1 LRKRALASSQTELET
16 LKRLLLNDE
25 LKQLEKLESAIRE
38 LQFKSEDKESII
50 EKLTPLFDEI
60 LWQNF
65 QTKEKKTIEI
75 LGRYLA
81 QIIVQSSQ
89 ENLEALSSS
98 LQEVIS
104 PSIAK
109 EIEENQDKMVDILYP
124 IIGGMISRYV
134 TQSIREL
141 MDSINHKIED
151 GLSIERYKRKMKAKV
166 TGVSESELLLEESSI
181 APIVSLFVI
190 HKESGLLIAEATQ
203 ESQAIDDPHMVASM
217 ASAIKDFINDWMQT
231 HDTTQQSEVQLV
243 SYGHATLYIEGAGS
257 VYIIAFLEREP
268 DAQQRLEINHFFA
281 SVVKGYNGFFQ
292 QFEGDDSAVEI
303 EEIQEKLQHFLN
315 LQEPHSKAKP
325 LKEKQTK
332 PLYWVF
338 GVLLVIVLSF
348 LVNFLYN
355 HYRTYQL
362 QEALLGE
369 IPTAIH
375 VEVEGHRVALY
386 GEVKTPQEYRDI
398 LKFVEEEGYKVESHI
413 DVPMGLL
420 LEKERLF
427 KTHLH
432 QEHQKIAQLNRRF
445 DRMNHEFQRVI
456 QYNKI
461 STFHLKE
468 VEKLASVESYILEKL
483 KKRFADYLSLDKD
496 GALEFRNKHL
506 FQIGNAIPN
515 QEALVVLENRFKEY
529 LHLLFDDPSI
539 APYIGAIVIEGYT
552 DSSGSQKLNQR
563 LSSQRAEYIRLYLA
577 DLDLVKSY
585 HLEDR
590 LYAKGLGSRHLV
602 FVDGVEDKEASRRIK
617 IKYQI
622 NLRKLVD
629 AIKKQ
634 ADG

>member
-151 GLSIERYKRKMKAKV
+151 GLSIERYKRKMKAKI

-257 VYIIAFLEREP
+257 AIL
-268 DAQQRLEINHFFA
+268 LHF
-281 SVVKGYNGFFQ
+281 
-292 QFEGDDSAVEI
+292 
-303 EEIQEKLQHFLN
+303 
-315 LQEPHSKAKP
+315 
-325 LKEKQTK
+325 
-332 PLYWVF
+332 
-338 GVLLVIVLSF
+338 
-348 LVNFLYN
+348 
-355 HYRTYQL
+355 
-362 QEALLGE
+362 
-369 IPTAIH
+369 
-375 VEVEGHRVALY
+375 
-386 GEVKTPQEYRDI
+386 
-398 LKFVEEEGYKVESHI
+398 
-413 DVPMGLL
+413 
-420 LEKERLF
+420 
-427 KTHLH
+427 
-432 QEHQKIAQLNRRF
+432 
-445 DRMNHEFQRVI
+445 
-456 QYNKI
+456 
-461 STFHLKE
+461 
-468 VEKLASVESYILEKL
+468 
-483 KKRFADYLSLDKD
+483 
-496 GALEFRNKHL
+496 
-506 FQIGNAIPN
+506 
-515 QEALVVLENRFKEY
+515 
-529 LHLLFDDPSI
+529 
-539 APYIGAIVIEGYT
+539 
-552 DSSGSQKLNQR
+552 
-563 LSSQRAEYIRLYLA
+563 
-577 DLDLVKSY
+577 
-585 HLEDR
+585 
-590 LYAKGLGSRHLV
+590 
-602 FVDGVEDKEASRRIK
+602 
-617 IKYQI
+617 
-622 NLRKLVD
+622 
-629 AIKKQ
+629 
-634 ADG
+634 